1 MAIALTIILVV
12 LIICVSVLLAVYMDY
27 CGENGIK
34 MFADPRYEERI
45 SRLEKLFET
54 EEEKE

>member
-12 LIICVSVLLAVYMDY
+12 LIICVSILAGVYMYY

-34 MFADPRYEERI
+34 MFEDPRYEERI
-45 SRLEKLFET
+45 SRLEKLLEM
-54 EEEKE
+54 EEEKK

>member
-12 LIICVSVLLAVYMDY
+12 LVICVSILVAVYMYY

-34 MFADPRYEERI
+34 MFADPHYEGRI
-45 SRLEKLFET
+45 CRLEKLLET
-54 EEEKE
+54 EVEKK

>member
-12 LIICVSVLLAVYMDY
+12 LIICVSILVAVYMYY

-34 MFADPRYEERI
+34 MFEDPRYEERI
-45 SRLEKLFET
+45 SRLEKLLET
-54 EEEKE
+54 EGEKK